1 MPRTQS
7 HHLFFIRKV
16 AVYVATFFIALTLVW
31 LLPHMMPGDPIL
43 EKAMRILAAGS
54 KGGAAPSA
62 GLTEVQ
68 VKRLYE
74 FWVKKFGLDKPLI
87 IQYLIFLK
95 NCFTFDL
102 GVSITRY
109 PTQVIDVLAQAL
121 PWSLALLI
129 PAIIVGWIIGNYLG
143 ALAAY
148 KRGIF
153 DRIIYPLFLLMSQMP
168 YYWFALV
175 LVYTLGFQ
183 MGIFPLGGAYSLT
196 LTPSLSLGFILDA
209 LHHYV
214 LPFLSVM
221 IPYVGGEAIGMRSL
235 ILYEINS
242 DYANYFESLGFRN
255 KKLLSYSFRNAVLP
269 QVTGLPIYFASAF
282 GGQLVTEVVFTYPG
296 IGSTLYGAVIGQD
309 YPLIQGGFLAIVIVT
324 ILGNFIL
331 DILYA
336 YIDPRIRIT
345 YKGEK

>member
-1 MPRTQS
+1 MSKAQS
-7 HHLFFIRKV
+7 PYLFFMRKI
-16 AVYVATFFIALTLVW
+16 AVYTATFFIALSLVW
-31 LLPHMMPGDPIL
+31 LLPHMMRDPVL
-43 EKAMRILAAGS
+43 ERAMRILAAGA

-74 FWVKKFGLDKPLI
+74 FWVKKFGLDQPLI
-87 IQYLIFLK
+87 IQYFIFLR

-102 GVSITRY
+102 GVSITHY
-109 PTQVIDVLAQAL
+109 PTQVSDVLLRAL
-121 PWSLALLI
+121 PWSLALLV
-129 PAIIVGWIIGNYLG
+129 PAIIIGWIIGNYLG

-153 DRIIYPLFLLMSQMP
+153 DKVAYPLFLLMSQMP

-183 MGIFPLGGAYSLT
+183 MRILPLGGAYSLT
-196 LTPSLSLGFILDA
+196 LTPSLSQAFILDV
-209 LHHYV
+209 LYHYV

-242 DYANYFESLGFRN
+242 DYTNYFESLGFRDR
-255 KKLLSYSFRNAVLP
+255 KLLSYAFRNAVLP
-269 QVTGLPIYFASAF
+269 QVTGLPMYFASAF

-296 IGSTLYGAVIGQD
+296 IGGILYGAVIGQD
-309 YPLIQGGFLAIVIVT
+309 YPLIQGGFLMIVIVT
-324 ILGNFIL
+324 ILGNFLL
-331 DILYA
+331 DIFYA
-336 YIDPRIRIT
+336 YIDPRIRVA
-345 YKGEK
+345 YRGEK